1 MPTRRQLLIPLT
13 VAASV
18 LGLAACGDDEPDA
31 VEAPA
36 LDTAAPDTAAPVT
49 ATSETLAPVTVAPAS
64 AAPGTAPGSAP
75 VDGAVCAEGGPE
87 IVIGAQ
93 DFGESVIL
101 SEVYGQALSNAGCS
115 VRQQAL
121 GGYRPLVFE
130 SFDAGEI
137 NFTAEYAA
145 SALEFLNEGAG
156 EATGDID
163 ATAEL
168 LRGYLTERG
177 LVGLEASPAVDSNSF
192 VVTPETAESLAL
204 ASVSDLTEDLS
215 LGGPPDCPDNPFCI
229 PGLQEVY
236 GIDLSA
242 NFVPLDGGGPL
253 TVAALEGGE
262 IDVAILF
269 STDGV
274 IADKGWVVLDDDMGL
289 INADNVIPVASQEL
303 VDAHGEG
310 FAALVDAVSAALDT
324 AQLTELNRRYSI
336 DAEDADVV
344 AADWLTEA
352 GFLS

>member
-1 MPTRRQLLIPLT
+1 MPIRRQLLIPVT
-13 VAASV
+13 VAATV
-18 LGLAACGDDEPDA
+18 LGLAACGGDDDDSDA
-31 VEAPA
+31 AGTLPPVATGA
-36 LDTAAPDTAAPVT
+36 AAPTEPAPT
-49 ATSETLAPVTVAPAS
+49 EPA
-64 AAPGTAPGSAP
+64 GTEPAGTPAG
-75 VDGAVCAEGGPE
+75 GAVCAEDGPE

-101 SEVYGQALSNAGCS
+101 AEIYGQALANAGCN
-115 VRQQAL
+115 VTQQAL

-130 SFDAGEI
+130 SFAAGEI

-163 ATAEL
+163 ATADL
-168 LRGYLTERG
+168 LRGYLSEQG
-177 LVGLEASPAVDSNSF
+177 LVGLAASPAVDSNSF
-192 VVTPETAESLAL
+192 VVTPDTAESLGL
-204 ASVSDLTEDLS
+204 AAVSDLTDDLR

-229 PGLQEVY
+229 PGLQSVY

-274 IADKGWVVLDDDMGL
+274 IADKGWTVLDDDQGL
-289 INADNVIPVASQEL
+289 INADNVIPVAAQEL
-303 VDAHGEG
+303 VDAHGDA
-310 FAALVDAVSAALDT
+310 FTQLVDAVSAALDT

-344 AADWLTEA
+344 ATDWLTAA
-352 GFLS
+352 GFLG